1 MCCGDNI
8 KDDHKALPEDN
19 AFRVDRHEET
29 DTTIHHDKVEE
40 VHHEGKTEVH
50 HDSRK
55 VKNDHHEVT
64 KVKNV
69 HHEVKQ

>member
-40 VHHEGKTEVH
+40 VHHE
-50 HDSRK
+50 
-55 VKNDHHEVT
+55 VT